1 MPYNMKLKTQRLIV
15 LILIALMFVLG
26 IIVSVKM
33 VKLAIFL
40 TF

>member
-1 MPYNMKLKTQRLIV
+1 MKLKTQRLIV

>member
-1 MPYNMKLKTQRLIV
+1 MKLRTQRIIV